1 MQLRLGVEISLTV
14 DKQLLG
20 IKEAGGLRE
29 RVGKHRPPGRVYLSS
44 GQLPKKDGRGDVQN
58 TKPCCF
64 SESGLGKSGRFSRAL
79 WQPWSDCTRGRNSG
93 KEKIISH

>member
-58 TKPCCF
+58 TSHAVF
-64 SESGLGKSGRFSRAL
+64 LSQGLESQADSAELCGSPGVTALGAGTLGRKR
-79 WQPWSDCTRGRNSG
+79 
-93 KEKIISH
+93 